1 MDRSQFGPEEIH
13 WIGRTGVSMELALLS
28 NLDIVKF
35 VDVSGLIPALF
46 IAILTYISI
55 RLTKRFLD
63 GFAEENTRYRL
74 VSKQISVFLQFI
86 ILFVG
91 GFFAVSKLLAVS
103 QDGMSLF
110 IGLVA
115 FGLSWAS
122 KDLFASLMAG
132 LTLLIDRPFQVGDR
146 ITFAGN
152 YGEVVEIGLR
162 SVRLVDLDDNLI
174 SIPNNQFLG
183 SVVSCANAGNL
194 DQMCVFQFFIGCN
207 EDFSIAE
214 RVIRESVVASR
225 YMFWQKP
232 VVVHMKEGAVP
243 NGAERFAIILTA
255 KAYVMD
261 NRYESA
267 FASDVHRRVKRAFK
281 RHGIRTAGEIEWG

>member
-1 MDRSQFGPEEIH
+1 
-13 WIGRTGVSMELALLS
+13 VELALLS

-35 VDVSGLIPALF
+35 IDVSGLFPAF
-46 IAILTYISI
+46 IIAVLTYISI
-55 RLTKRFLD
+55 RLIKKFLD
-63 GFAEENTRYRL
+63 RFAESNTRYCL
-74 VSKQISVFLQFI
+74 LSKQISVFVQFI
-86 ILFVG
+86 ILFIG
-91 GFFAVSKLLAVS
+91 GFFAASKLLAVS

-110 IGLVA
+110 IGLTA

-146 ITFAGN
+146 ITFEGH

-162 SVRLVDLDDNLI
+162 SVRVVDLDDNLI

-207 EDFSIAE
+207 EDFFVAE

-225 YMFWQKP
+225 YMFWKKP

-243 NGAERFAIILTA
+243 DGAERFAIILTA

-281 RHGIRTAGEIEWG
+281 RHGIRTAGEIEWR

>member
-1 MDRSQFGPEEIH
+1 MGGGQLGAETVH
-13 WIGRTGVSMELALLS
+13 WSAGVIMELALLS

-35 VDVSGLIPALF
+35 IDVSGLLPAF
-46 IAILTYISI
+46 IIAIVTYVSI
-55 RLTKRFLD
+55 RLTKRFLE
-63 GFAEENTRYRL
+63 GFAEQNTKYRL
-74 VSKQISVFLQFI
+74 FSKQLSVFLQFI

-91 GFFAVSKLLAVS
+91 GFFAASKLLAVS

-132 LTLLIDRPFQVGDR
+132 LTLLIDRPFQVGDK
-146 ITFAGN
+146 ISFAGH

-162 SVRLVDLDDNLI
+162 SVRVVDLNDNLI

-183 SVVSCANAGNL
+183 NVVSCANAGNL

-207 EDFSIAE
+207 ENFSLAE

-243 NGAERFAIILTA
+243 DGAERFAIILTA

-267 FASDVHRRVKRAFK
+267 FASDVHRRVKNAFK
-281 RHGIRTAGEIEWG
+281 RHGIRTAGEIEWK

>member
-1 MDRSQFGPEEIH
+1 MGGSQLGSETVH
-13 WIGRTGVSMELALLS
+13 WSAGVIMELALLS

-35 VDVSGLIPALF
+35 IDVSGLLPAF
-46 IAILTYISI
+46 IIAIFTYLSI
-55 RLTKRFLD
+55 RLTKRFLER
-63 GFAEENTRYRL
+63 FAEANTKYRL
-74 VSKQISVFLQFI
+74 FSKQLSVFLQFI

-132 LTLLIDRPFQVGDR
+132 LTLLIDRPFQVGDK
-146 ITFAGN
+146 ISFSGH

-162 SVRLVDLDDNLI
+162 SVRVVDLNDNLI

-183 SVVSCANAGNL
+183 NVVSCANAGNL

-207 EDFSIAE
+207 EDFTVAE

-267 FASDVHRRVKRAFK
+267 FASDVHRRVKTAFR
-281 RHGIRTAGEIEWG
+281 RHGIRTAGEIEWK

>member
-1 MDRSQFGPEEIH
+1 
-13 WIGRTGVSMELALLS
+13 MELALLS

-35 VDVSGLIPALF
+35 IDVSGLFPAF
-46 IAILTYISI
+46 IIAILTYVLI
-55 RLTKRFLD
+55 RVTKRFLD
-63 GFAEENTRYRL
+63 GFAESNTRYRL
-74 VSKQISVFLQFI
+74 LSKQVSVFLQFI
-86 ILFVG
+86 ILFIG
-91 GFFAVSKLLAVS
+91 GFFAASKLLAVS

-110 IGLVA
+110 IGLMA

-146 ITFAGN
+146 ITFNGH
-152 YGEVVEIGLR
+152 YGEVIEIGLR
-162 SVRLVDLDDNLI
+162 SVRVVDLDDNLI

-207 EDFSIAE
+207 EDFSLAE

-225 YMFWQKP
+225 YMFWKKP

-243 NGAERFAIILTA
+243 DGAERFAIILTA

-267 FASDVHRRVKRAFK
+267 FASDVHRRVKMAFK
-281 RHGIRTAGEIEWG
+281 RHDISTAGEIEWR

>member
-1 MDRSQFGPEEIH
+1 
-13 WIGRTGVSMELALLS
+13 MELALLS

-35 VDVSGLIPALF
+35 VDVSGLIPALL
-46 IAILTYISI
+46 IAILTYICI

-63 GFAEENTRYRL
+63 RFAEANTRYRL
-74 VSKQISVFLQFI
+74 LSKQLSVFLQFI
-86 ILFVG
+86 ILFAG

-110 IGLVA
+110 IGLAA

-146 ITFAGN
+146 ITFAGH

-162 SVRLVDLDDNLI
+162 SVRVVDLDDNDIDSQQLFGFSRI
-174 SIPNNQFLG
+174 LCECRESR
-183 SVVSCANAGNL
+183 SDVRVS
-194 DQMCVFQFFIGCN
+194 FFIGCN

-232 VVVHMKEGAVP
+232 VVVHMKEGAV
-243 NGAERFAIILTA
+243 LT
-255 KAYVMD
+255 VR
-261 NRYESA
+261 NVLLL
-267 FASDVHRRVKRAFK
+267 F
-281 RHGIRTAGEIEWG
+281 